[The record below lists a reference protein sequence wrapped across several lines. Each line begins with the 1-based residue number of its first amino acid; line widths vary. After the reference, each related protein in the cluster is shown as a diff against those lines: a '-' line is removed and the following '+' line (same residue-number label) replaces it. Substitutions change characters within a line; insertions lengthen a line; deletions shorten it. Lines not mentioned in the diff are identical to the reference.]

1 MNFRNELINFP
12 AKSNA
17 MVKDTAFLGVL
28 LSDHLKP
35 DFSPLII
42 KSKDRLYHEI
52 KEVCGLQKIT
62 EEHLS
67 QVFISIALILGD
79 GLYNFIKVLSFTIR
93 SFHGRLKRKDPQN
106 RLLIIIGVILLVSS
120 SCLVAVLPRPLRPFY
135 TRAKRGISA
144 SSPPV

>member
-42 KSKDRLYHEI
+42 KSK
-52 KEVCGLQKIT
+52 
-62 EEHLS
+62 
-67 QVFISIALILGD
+67 VFISIALILGD